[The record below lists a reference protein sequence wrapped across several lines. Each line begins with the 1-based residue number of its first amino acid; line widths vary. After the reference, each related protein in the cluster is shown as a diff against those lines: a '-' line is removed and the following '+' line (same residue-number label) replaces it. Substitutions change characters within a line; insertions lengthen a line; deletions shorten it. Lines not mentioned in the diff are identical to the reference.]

1 MSGRPVLQPFS
12 GTRFALGDSGHAI
25 SPKHTPRQNDILAA
39 LPPEDYA
46 RVLPALEPVPLAL
59 GWIVHG
65 SGDPQDYLYF
75 VTEGIISR
83 MFVTENGASAG
94 FAVTGREGVIGIA
107 TFLGGSSTPNQAV
120 VTSPGYAYRL
130 KADLLM
136 NEFEEHFPLRHWLLR
151 YTLALISRA
160 GQIAACTR
168 HQPLEQ
174 QLCRWILECLDRLPS
189 DELVMTQEV
198 MASMLGVRRE
208 SVTQAARNL
217 QKAGLIDYRRGHITV
232 VDRRRLEAHACE
244 CFRVIKLEYDR
255 LLHPEYTSGYAGT
268 EGVPY
273 S

>member
-1 MSGRPVLQPFS
+1 MSGRPVLQSFS
-12 GTRFALGDSGHAI
+12 GTRFAADDSRHAVP
-25 SPKHTPRQNDILAA
+25 PKHTPRQNDILAA

-65 SGDPQDYLYF
+65 SGDPQNYLYF

-151 YTLALISRA
+151 YTQALISQA
-160 GQIAACTR
+160 GQIAVCNR
-168 HQPLEQ
+168 HHPVDQ
-174 QLCRWILECLDRLPS
+174 QLCRWILSCLDRLPS
-189 DELVMTQEV
+189 NELVMTQELIGH
-198 MASMLGVRRE
+198 ALGVRRE
-208 SVTQAARNL
+208 GITEAAGKL
-217 QKAGLIDYRRGHITV
+217 QKAGLIHYSRGTISV
-232 VDRRRLEAHACE
+232 VDRARLKARACE
-244 CFRVIKLEYDR
+244 CYAVIKAEYDR
-255 LLHPEYTSGYAGT
+255 LLAAELADRNAG
-268 EGVPY
+268 VRVHL
-273 S
+273 